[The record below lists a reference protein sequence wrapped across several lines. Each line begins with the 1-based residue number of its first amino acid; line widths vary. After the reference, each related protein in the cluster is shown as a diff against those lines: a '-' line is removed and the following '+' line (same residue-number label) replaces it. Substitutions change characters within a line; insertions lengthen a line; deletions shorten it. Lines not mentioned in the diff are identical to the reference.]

1 MAVTKQQ
8 LAAEN
13 VTLRNKLSELEGL
26 LQRERF
32 ARESME
38 AEMAVLRKAAH
49 APTSDRRAAMNAA
62 REEAM
67 RTGRTVK
74 VRF

>member
-8 LAAEN
+8 LVAEN
-13 VTLRNKLSELEGL
+13 VTLRNEVSELKGL

-32 ARESME
+32 AREAME

-49 APTSDRRAAMNAA
+49 APTSDRRALLAA
-62 REEAM
+62 AKAEAI

-74 VRF
+74 V

>member
-8 LAAEN
+8 LATEN
-13 VTLRNKLSELEGL
+13 ATLRSRLSELEGL

-38 AEMAVLRKAAH
+38 VEMSALRKVAH
-49 APTSDRRAAMNAA
+49 APTSDRKALLAAAKA
-62 REEAM
+62 EAM
-67 RTGRTVK
+67 RTGRMVK
-74 VRF
+74 V

>member
-8 LAAEN
+8 LVAEN
-13 VTLRNKLSELEGL
+13 VTLRSRLSELEGL

-38 AEMAVLRKAAH
+38 VEMAALRKVAH
-49 APTSDRRAAMNAA
+49 APTSDRKALLAAAKA
-62 REEAM
+62 EAM
-67 RTGRTVK
+67 RTGRMVK
-74 VRF
+74 V

>member
-8 LAAEN
+8 LVAEN
-13 VTLRNKLSELEGL
+13 VTLRSRLSELEGL
-26 LQRERF
+26 LQRERL

-49 APTSDRRAAMNAA
+49 APTSDRRALLAA
-62 REEAM
+62 AKAEAV
-67 RTGRTVK
+67 RTGRMVK
-74 VRF
+74 V

>member
-32 ARESME
+32 AREAME
-38 AEMAVLRKAAH
+38 VEMAALRKVAH
-49 APTSDRRAAMNAA
+49 APTVDRKALLAAAKA
-62 REEAM
+62 EAI
-67 RTGRTVK
+67 RTGRMVK
-74 VRF
+74 V